1 MSENKKI
8 SKDVIFDRI
17 VTAIGAFFDCPDEI
31 ITPDTVA
38 LDTNGWDSLAHTI
51 FMLELE
57 PEFSIKFDAAEALN
71 FNNVPEI
78 VDAVFSHLTPGDID
92 NDGGVA

>member
-38 LDTNGWDSLAHTI
+38 L
-51 FMLELE
+51 
-57 PEFSIKFDAAEALN
+57 N
-71 FNNVPEI
+71 FNNVSEI
-78 VDAVFSHLTPGDID
+78 VDAVFSHLTPGGID